1 MKNSERI
8 LIYQQNFFLSYF
20 LNQNPKSTIV
30 LFKIKKIKFFKKIFK
45 KCSIVM
51 KHSEKILIF
60 HQKFLLS

>member
-30 LFKIKKIKFFKKIFK
+30 LFKIKNQVFLKKYLK
-45 KCSIVM
+45 NAAYS
-51 KHSEKILIF
+51 
-60 HQKFLLS
+60 